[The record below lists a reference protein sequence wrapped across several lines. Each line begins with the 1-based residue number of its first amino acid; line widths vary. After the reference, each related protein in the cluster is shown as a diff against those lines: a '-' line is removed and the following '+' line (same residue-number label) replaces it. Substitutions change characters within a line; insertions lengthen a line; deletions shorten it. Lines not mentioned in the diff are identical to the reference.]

1 MLRHPEPTKGRVEPT
16 TLGIRAV
23 EILIRPGSLFYCC
36 CEFNV
41 SPICGVITSPHYFFF
56 SQA

>member
-36 CEFNV
+36 YEFNV
-41 SPICGVITSPHYFFF
+41 VLYV
-56 SQA
+56 A